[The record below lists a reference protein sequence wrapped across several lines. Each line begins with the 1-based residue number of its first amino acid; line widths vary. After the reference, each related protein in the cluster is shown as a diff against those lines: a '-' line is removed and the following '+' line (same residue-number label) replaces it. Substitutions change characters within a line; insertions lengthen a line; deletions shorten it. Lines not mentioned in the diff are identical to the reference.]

1 MHPGLK
7 TLLQRSAD
15 LQAAL
20 QRLTQLRPAEDTP
33 RIMASRIMCSVA
45 FEHAESAKVLIT
57 VGNFTSAIGL
67 VRLQY
72 EALVRAMWLRY
83 AASDPAVTRL
93 MGQLTREDLQRTE
106 KKLPM
111 LTEMLRKLE
120 GRAPDYPMAALLDFR
135 DHLWKPL
142 SSYVHGGVDAVHRH
156 GKGYPLSLL
165 AQVLKASNALSI
177 IIGMLLAVLAA
188 DPAASG
194 RVRRMRQTFA
204 DCLPDPKPVVK

>member
-1 MHPGLK
+1 MHSVLK

-15 LQAAL
+15 LQTAL
-20 QRLTQLRPAEDTP
+20 QRLVQLRSAEDGP
-33 RIMASRIMCSVA
+33 RTVACRIMCSVA

-57 VGNFTSAIGL
+57 IGNFTSAIGL

-83 AASDPAVTRL
+83 AASDPAVTRM

-120 GRAPDYPMAALLDFR
+120 GRAPEYAMAALLDFR

-156 GKGYPLSLL
+156 GKGYPLLML
-165 AQVLKASNALSI
+165 IDVLKASNALALI
-177 IIGMLLAVLAA
+177 VGMLLSALAA
-188 DPAASG
+188 DPAASAEL
-194 RVRRMRQTFA
+194 RRLREQFA
-204 DCLPDPKPVVK
+204 DCLPDRKTAGT

>member
-1 MHPGLK
+1 MHRSLV

-15 LQAAL
+15 LQIAL
-20 QRLTQLRPAEDTP
+20 QQLAQLRPSEDSP
-33 RIMASRIMCSVA
+33 RIAASRIMCSVA

-93 MGQLTREDLQRTE
+93 MGQLTREDLRRTE

-120 GRAPDYPMAALLDFR
+120 GRAPERPMSALLDFR

-156 GKGYPLSLL
+156 GKGYPLLML
-165 AQVLKASNALSI
+165 IDVLKASNALALI
-177 IIGMLLAVLAA
+177 VGMLLSALAA
-188 DPAASG
+188 DRSASAKVH
-194 RVRRMRQTFA
+194 RLREQYA
-204 DCLPDPKPVVK
+204 DCLPDGKPAGT

>member
-1 MHPGLK
+1 MHTVLK
-7 TLLQRSAD
+7 NLLQRSAD
-15 LQAAL
+15 LQSAL
-20 QRLTQLRPAEDTP
+20 QGLVQLRSAEDTP
-33 RIMASRIMCSVA
+33 RITASRIMCSVA

-93 MGQLTREDLQRTE
+93 MGQLTREDLRRIE

-120 GRAPDYPMAALLDFR
+120 GRAPEYPMSALCDFR

-156 GKGYPLSLL
+156 GKGYPLLLL
-165 AQVLKASNALSI
+165 AQVLRASNALSI
-177 IIGMLLAVLAA
+177 IVGMLLAALAA
-188 DPAASG
+188 DPAAST
-194 RVRRMRQTFA
+194 RVRRLREAFA
-204 DCLPDPKPVVK
+204 DCLPERKPAED